1 MSFLGL
7 NFPPLDPKQPL
18 WMPEGSVRSIG
29 FLMMTAT
36 LCYLTYKGIIGAEA
50 FLAIAGLAL
59 KFYYDSKEKPK
70 EEGKP

>member
-1 MSFLGL
+1 MGL
-7 NFPPLDPKQPL
+7 LDSKNPL

-36 LCYLTYKGIIGAEA
+36 LCYLTAKGIISAEA

-59 KFYYDSKEKPK
+59 KFYYDSKTGSNGNPPA
-70 EEGKP
+70 GGATA